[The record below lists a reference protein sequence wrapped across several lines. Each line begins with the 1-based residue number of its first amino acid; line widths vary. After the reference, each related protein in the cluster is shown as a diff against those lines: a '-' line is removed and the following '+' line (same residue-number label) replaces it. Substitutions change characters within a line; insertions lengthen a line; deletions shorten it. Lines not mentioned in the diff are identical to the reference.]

1 MGKKYDVVL
10 AVIIAILYET
20 ITPTGKITLFSHIQ
34 PVQCKHLKF
43 ILNPTPEP
51 YSLPTFES

>member
-20 ITPTGKITLFSHIQ
+20 ITPTGKIILFSHIK
-34 PVQCKHLKF
+34 PVQF
-43 ILNPTPEP
+43 ILKPTPEP